1 MTARWTETLVGFF
14 IIAGFLSLLYLALSV
29 SGLTAGNGSNV
40 YQIKALFSNVGGLSE
55 RAEVS
60 LAGVT
65 IGKVS
70 NIRLDPEEKIAEVTM
85 DIEGE
90 IDFLPTDS
98 SASILTA
105 GLLGEKYIGFQLGAD
120 EEILSDGSYVFET
133 QSAVVLEELIGQFL
147 VNSTRQQ

>member
-1 MTARWTETLVGFF
+1 MTTRWIETLVGLF
-14 IIAGFLSLLYLALSV
+14 IVAGLLSLLYLALSV
-29 SGLTAGNGSNV
+29 SGLSGGVSNES
-40 YQIKALFSNVGGLSE
+40 YQVKALFSNVGGLTK

-70 NIRLDPEEKIAEVTM
+70 SIRLDPEEKIAEVTM
-85 DIEGE
+85 E
-90 IDFLPTDS
+90 IDGSVNFLPTDS

-120 EEILSDGSYVFET
+120 EEHLSNDDYVLDT
-133 QSAVVLEELIGQFL
+133 QSAVVLEDLIGQFL
-147 VNSTRQQ
+147 VGSGKEQ